1 MEKWARF
8 WGDSKRLVKPMGL
21 AKSFGREV
29 HIVLEADQ
37 IPIFQ
42 KVVKSHYRAYGR
54 DLPWRNTEDP
64 YKILV
69 SEVMLQQTQVSR
81 VIAKYE
87 SFLCAFPDI
96 YSLAQ
101 APLREVLN
109 VWQGLGYNR
118 RAVALQ
124 QAAQKVVKHFDQR
137 IPSNVDSLVS
147 LPGIGKATACAICTF
162 AFNQPTLFIETNIRT
177 AFIHYFFNC
186 LTKVQDKHILPLVA
200 QTLDH
205 HNPREWY
212 YALMDYGAAV
222 KKMYGNP
229 NTRSAHYQRQG
240 QFKGSNRQIRGAIV
254 KILVKKESISEHE
267 LLSYVQFSPKRVM
280 QNLEKLQ
287 EEGIIVKDGACLFI
301 P

>member
-186 LTKVQDKHILPLVA
+186 LTKVQTSVLSNWVNVVFSGRSLRA
-200 QTLDH
+200 
-205 HNPREWY
+205 R
-212 YALMDYGAAV
+212 
-222 KKMYGNP
+222 
-229 NTRSAHYQRQG
+229 RSALLAGRRRTRPRTRARAGSHSCDRRRMSSHGSTPRIDDQRG
-240 QFKGSNRQIRGAIV
+240 V
-254 KILVKKESISEHE
+254 L
-267 LLSYVQFSPKRVM
+267 
-280 QNLEKLQ
+280 
-287 EEGIIVKDGACLFI
+287 
-301 P
+301 